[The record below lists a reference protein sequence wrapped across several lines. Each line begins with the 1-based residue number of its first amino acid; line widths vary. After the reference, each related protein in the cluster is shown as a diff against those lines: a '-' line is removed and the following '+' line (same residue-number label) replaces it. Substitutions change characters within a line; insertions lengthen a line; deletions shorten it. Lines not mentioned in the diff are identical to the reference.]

1 MRRMKSG
8 SRKLKSKAQLWLD
21 VGCGE
26 FKKPDCVGMD
36 VRRVKG
42 VDVVHDCEVV
52 PWPFAGDTFTRVI
65 MSHLVEHLKPWLII
79 NIMDEVWRILK
90 PGGILMLAMP
100 YAGSFGHW
108 QDPTHIRPWNEA
120 TATYFDPD
128 KPLYGIYKPKPWKIE
143 ANVWRNDGN
152 LEIVLRKRDVKAD

>member
-8 SRKLKSKAQLWLD
+8 SRKLKSKSQLWLD

-26 FKKPDCVGMD
+26 FKQPDCIGMD
-36 VRRVKG
+36 IRRVPG

-52 PWPFAGDTFTRVI
+52 PWPFSDRTFTRVI

-79 NIMDEVWRILK
+79 NIIDDVWRILK
-90 PGGILMLAMP
+90 PDGILMLAMP

-143 ANVWRNDGN
+143 ANLWRNDGN
-152 LEIVLRKRDVKAD
+152 LEVVFRKRDVKAD